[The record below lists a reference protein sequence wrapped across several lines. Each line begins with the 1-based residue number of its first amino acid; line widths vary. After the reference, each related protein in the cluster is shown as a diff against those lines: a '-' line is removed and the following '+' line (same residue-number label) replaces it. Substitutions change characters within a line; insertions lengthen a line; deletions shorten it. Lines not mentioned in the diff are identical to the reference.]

1 MMRGLLSPLSS
12 RTLGGVSPYLLL
24 CSLIVVIGVIC
35 SSVWRL
41 FRVECGRRRLGL
53 LR

>member
-1 MMRGLLSPLSS
+1 MNVYYDKEKKEPVWPWDVEGLRKNVAKLNAN
-12 RTLGGVSPYLLL
+12 Y
-24 CSLIVVIGVIC
+24 
-35 SSVWRL
+35 RL